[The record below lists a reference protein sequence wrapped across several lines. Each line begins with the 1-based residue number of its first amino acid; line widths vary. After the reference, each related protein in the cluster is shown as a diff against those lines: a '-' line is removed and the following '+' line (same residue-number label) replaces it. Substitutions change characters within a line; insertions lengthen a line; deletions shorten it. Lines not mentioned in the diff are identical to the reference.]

1 MVAPGRITR
10 IERLEHRSAS
20 NVDAPGRLLVF
31 RVVIDPNGSGRNETV
46 EQQIVKE
53 RERMSRWLGREIS
66 RDEPYRL
73 IERLL
78 TVPHHD
84 ETAINDE
91 AAK

>member
-53 RERMSRWLGREIS
+53 REHHLTDFAPQQTGSAAIHSRVRC
-66 RDEPYRL
+66 
-73 IERLL
+73 
-78 TVPHHD
+78 
-84 ETAINDE
+84 
-91 AAK
+91 